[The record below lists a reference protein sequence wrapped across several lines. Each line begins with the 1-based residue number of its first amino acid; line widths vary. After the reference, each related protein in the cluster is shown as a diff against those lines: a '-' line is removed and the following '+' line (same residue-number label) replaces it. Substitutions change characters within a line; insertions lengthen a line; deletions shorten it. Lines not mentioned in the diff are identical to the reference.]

1 MLTYVF
7 VVVMVMAS
15 VHLYLDRAMHTF
27 LVDHL
32 TETLM
37 REMHLARA
45 VVTEK
50 AAIGDASFDQLADEL
65 GERLAVRATVIDGQG
80 HVLGDSAVPEQGLG
94 QLQNHADRPEIQS
107 AWQAG
112 QGRRV
117 RYSQTLDTEMLYVAA
132 TLPGV
137 NDGRMV
143 LRLAMPLRAIGQ
155 MKEPVSHAIW
165 MASALG
171 FVLALLLAYGCSR
184 YVSRPIVEMTRIAR
198 EVASGVYTQRPPA
211 GANSQELQDLA
222 AALDEMRRQ
231 IQARIGQITLEKSR
245 LEAVLT
251 SITEGILVTDE
262 TGRVSMAN
270 RAFVRLF
277 GIAHDLVGRMPI
289 ELVRQRDVQE
299 AIEQTLKSGEVVYLD
314 LMVSEGLERYLD
326 VHVAPILQDD
336 VCVGSVSVFFDITE
350 LRRLERIRKD
360 FVANVSHELRTPLTT
375 IKGCAATLAD
385 GALDDKVAAKRFVD
399 MINNHADRLHH
410 LVEDILDL
418 SRMESGTLAVEP
430 EVCLVQGLVQGALE
444 QVKTQAAEKNIAIQ
458 IDLED
463 SLQVSCDY
471 KLIEQALVNLLDNAV
486 KYTPEGGVVCVI
498 ANHFVQEGMGR
509 ADRKNVPDLD
519 RADHE
524 GAKKRIAIEVK
535 DTGLG
540 IPLASMSRVFERFYR
555 VDQARSRAIGGT
567 GLGLSIVRH
576 IMEAHGER
584 VYVESEQGQG
594 STFGLT
600 LPLA

>member
-1 MLTYVF
+1 MLTYIL
-7 VVVMVMAS
+7 VVVVVMAS
-15 VHLYLDRAMHTF
+15 VHLYLNRAMNTF
-27 LVDHL
+27 LVAHL

-45 VVTEK
+45 VITDKV
-50 AAIGDASFDQLADEL
+50 AHSDASFDQLADEL
-65 GERLAVRATVIDGQG
+65 GGRLAVRVTVIDWQG
-80 HVLGDSAVPEQGLG
+80 NVLGDSAVPEQDLG
-94 QLQNHADRPEIQS
+94 QLQNHANRPEIQS

-112 QGRRV
+112 QGQRV
-117 RYSQTLDTEMLYVAA
+117 RYSQTLDTDMLYVAA

-137 NDGRMV
+137 NDGRTI
-143 LRLAMPLRAIGQ
+143 LRLAMPLRAVGQ
-155 MKEPVSHAIW
+155 MKQPVSRAIW
-165 MASALG
+165 VASALG
-171 FVLALLLAYGCSR
+171 FALALLLAYGSAR

-198 EVASGVYTQRPPA
+198 EVASGIYTQRPST

-222 AALDEMRRQ
+222 SALEEMRQQ
-231 IQARIGQITLEKSR
+231 IQERIGQITLEKSR

-270 RAFVRLF
+270 RAFGRLF
-277 GIAHDLVGRMPI
+277 GFAHAPVGRMPI

-314 LMVSEGLERYLD
+314 LMLPGGLERYLD
-326 VHVAPILQDD
+326 VHVAPILQDN

-375 IKGCAATLAD
+375 IKGCAATLSD
-385 GALDDKVAAKRFVD
+385 GALEDKVAAKRFVD
-399 MINNHADRLHH
+399 MINNHADRLHN

-418 SRMESGTLAVEP
+418 SRMESGTLVVEL
-430 EVCLVQGLVQGALE
+430 EVCSVQDLMQGALE
-444 QVKTQAAEKNIAIQ
+444 QVKNQAEEKKIDIQ
-458 IDLED
+458 VVFDD
-463 SLQVSCDY
+463 ALQVRCDP
-471 KLIEQALVNLLDNAV
+471 KLIGQALVNLLDNAV
-486 KYTPEGGVVCVI
+486 KYTPEGGVVKMAV
-498 ANHFVQEGMGR
+498 NHFELEDMRQD
-509 ADRKNVPDLD
+509 DRKFAPDVTE
-519 RADHE
+519 E
-524 GAKKRIAIEVK
+524 GQAKMLKRIAIEVK
-535 DTGLG
+535 DTGIG

-555 VDQARSRAIGGT
+555 VDQGRSRAIGGT

-584 VYVESEQGQG
+584 VYVESAQGHG